1 MVDLQNDATKNSN
14 TSNLDNQG
22 CEDDPVND
30 VISLETWDWNRTDQS
45 KQSSI
50 KMIKYFLIVIV
61 IKTIVA
67 APSYRTSS
75 KYQVIYFVNMPNR

>member
-14 TSNLDNQG
+14 TSNLDKQG